1 MTKEDISNFLV
12 LTFLKDFSG
21 KGSDRLF
28 IYDHTNDQFSEK
40 SLSEILG
47 FKNLIVT
54 HDYWLIAPSIY
65 KLSQKLPRS
74 ILDIREFSRAIC
86 GKRPSENPV
95 DKESIVDGISTMED
109 DKKIMRKYEDMFYK
123 TSEFDIDIYKSAS
136 IIIVKKFKSELEV
149 AQSNNELDRYID
161 IELPIFNMLWP
172 SICRGIK
179 VDKEKL
185 RVYKKQ
191 IDHDYFLAIKNWG
204 SEFDVPFEVPSNQFL
219 IDHLSPHGFDFSDSS
234 LEYILKY
241 IPTPLGERVIELR
254 KLERS
259 RRILNDISANIS
271 RINCIADIFGSRT
284 SRIIYRNPA
293 IQNLAKR
300 YRDIFIPDE
309 NRVLWYVDF
318 SQFETAIIAILSNDK
333 NLLTLYNNGDLY
345 NQAAERIFKDINRRK
360 NAKQLFLSYAYGM
373 SLKNLADASK
383 NLKGDREAAKDFF
396 KNFPTFEQWKNQLY
410 SQFESAGKIGTSLG
424 NFFIKYTK
432 GTITQEEK
440 RSVVSQ
446 VIQGTA
452 SLIFKKT
459 LLNLKCDPDFEIL
472 IPMHDAVFFQY
483 PEGKSVDSIKQTFES
498 TFTTHFNN
506 KLAITAIVKTFAN
519 ALSESV
525 E

>member
-1 MTKEDISNFLV
+1 MTTKEDTSNFLV

-21 KGSDRLF
+21 RGSDRLF

-40 SLSEILG
+40 SLSELLG

-65 KLSQKLPRS
+65 KLSQNLPCS

-95 DKESIVDGISTMED
+95 DRESIVDGISTTED
-109 DKKIMRKYEDMFYK
+109 DKKIIKQYENIFYK
-123 TSEFDIDIYKSAS
+123 TSEFNIEVYKSAS
-136 IIIVKKFKSELEV
+136 IIIAKKFNIELKV
-149 AQSNNELDRYID
+149 AQSNNELDRYTN
-161 IELPIFNMLWP
+161 IELPVFNMLWP

-179 VDKEKL
+179 IDNEKL
-185 RVYKKQ
+185 RSYKKQ
-191 IDHDYFLAIKNWG
+191 IDHDYFFAIKKWG
-204 SEFDVPFEVPSNQFL
+204 IDFNVPFEVPNNDFL
-219 IDHLSPHGFDFSDSS
+219 IDYLASRGFDFSDAS
-234 LEYILKY
+234 LEYILEY
-241 IPTPLGERVIELR
+241 IPTPDHLGERVMELR

-259 RRILNDISANIS
+259 RRILNDISANRS
-271 RINCIADIFGSRT
+271 RINSIADIFGTRT

-300 YRDIFIPDE
+300 YRDIFIPDG

-318 SQFETAIIAILSNDK
+318 SQFETAIMTILSNDLV
-333 NLLTLYNNGDLY
+333 LLSLYNSGDLY
-345 NQAAERIFKDINRRK
+345 KQAALLIFNDMNRRK

-373 SLKNLADASK
+373 KIKNLADASK
-383 NLKGDREAAKDFF
+383 NLGGDRRAASDFF
-396 KNFPTFEQWKNQLY
+396 RRFSTFEQWKNELY
-410 SQFESAGKIGTSLG
+410 SQFESAEKIGTSLG
-424 NFFIKYTK
+424 NFFIKSTK
-432 GTITQEEK
+432 GKITQKEK

-459 LLNLKCDPDFEIL
+459 LLNLRCDPDFELL

-483 PEGKSVDSIKQTFES
+483 PKGKSVDSIKRTFES
-498 TFTTHFNN
+498 TFSTHFDN
-506 KLAITAIVKTFAN
+506 KLAITATVKNTFT
-519 ALSESV
+519 
-525 E
+525 